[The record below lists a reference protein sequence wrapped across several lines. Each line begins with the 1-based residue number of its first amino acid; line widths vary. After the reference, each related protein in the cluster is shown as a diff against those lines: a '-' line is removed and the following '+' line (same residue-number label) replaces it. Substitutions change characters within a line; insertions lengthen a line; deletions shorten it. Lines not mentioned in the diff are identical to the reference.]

1 MPKREARGKKA
12 RGAASGAVPTDALA
26 EAETLIERA
35 ERQIRFREYPKAQR
49 QLEAAVHAVVSAN
62 LASDASGCLLLA
74 SATGSLLEI
83 DKETQRLYDWALNA
97 RASAN
102 PEAQPA
108 AVASAAVA
116 AAPLPPL
123 AAQPL
128 TAAQRVAALRE
139 AEAALEA
146 GYATLSTQPHP
157 DPSELSTLCEAR
169 AQIASLYSEAVE
181 EAGKEAGE
189 EAGEEAGK
197 EAGKEAGGGALEG
210 VAGGHVAGVSAALE
224 MAFEMSARALSLYE
238 EAGRQHLLGQAGT
251 PTPHTLTPPP

>member
-181 EAGKEAGE
+181 EAGKEAG
-189 EAGEEAGK
+189 
-197 EAGKEAGGGALEG
+197 GGALEG

-251 PTPHTLTPPP
+251 PTPHTLNPPP